1 MKQTWQ
7 KRWLTVLVCSLLLIV
22 AACGNTGGGATQGG
36 NAGGGSSE
44 SNNQSGGSAEQAQD
58 PVTLDFVWFTDGVEG
73 EVMKSIIKDYQVEN
87 PHVTINLNEVAYSDL
102 DTKLKTMIA
111 GGKPPALARM
121 TNPGGYVNQA
131 LDLSPYVGDVD
142 EFMSQFMESVQPYYY
157 IDNKIVSVPMEVTAN
172 GLIYNKTLF
181 DKAGVAVPQSPDEI
195 WTWDEFKDALRQ
207 VMDKGGAR
215 HGMVWDFTPHRWST
229 MLYQFGGSIFNEDA
243 SAAAVNNE
251 QGVQAVEYFVDLHKE
266 GLMPESVWLGGEN
279 PNNLFRSG
287 TVAAHWS
294 GNWMISNYKDIENF
308 EWGVTYM
315 PKQVQRSS
323 VPGGKYIMAFQGSGV
338 EEEAV
343 KFIQYVSSKEVNAKY
358 TSESF
363 FISSRLD
370 NAELEYEFGSEM
382 FAVFADELSN
392 TPTAAAMDWSR
403 QELVPKFQN
412 DLRDGIV
419 AVLAGAKTAQE
430 SLDDVADIINNV
442 IEEAKN

>member
-1 MKQTWQ
+1 MRRMSNKWITAA
-7 KRWLTVLVCSLLLIV
+7 VMSLLLV
-22 AACGNTGGGATQGG
+22 FAAACGGGGAAPSSSSDN
-36 NAGGGSSE
+36 NA
-44 SNNQSGGSAEQAQD
+44 SGGHAAPAQPSAEQ
-58 PVTLDFVWFTDGVEG
+58 PKENVTLDFIWFTDGVEG
-73 EVMKSIIKDYQVEN
+73 DVMKSIIAEYQKEN
-87 PHVTINLNEVAYSDL
+87 PHVTINLNEVAYADL

-111 GGKPPALARM
+111 GGRPPALARV

-131 LDLSPYVGDVD
+131 LDLTPYVGDVD
-142 EFMSQFMESVQPYYY
+142 EFMSQFMESVKPYYY
-157 IDNKIVSVPMEVTAN
+157 IDEKIVSVPMEVTAN

-181 DKAGVAVPQSPDEI
+181 DKAGVQVPQSPDEI
-195 WTWDEFKDALRQ
+195 WTWDEFKAALKE

-229 MLYQFGGSIFNEDA
+229 MLYQFGGSIFNEDGT
-243 SAAAVNNE
+243 AAAINNE
-251 QGVQAVEYFVDLHKE
+251 AGVEAVEYFVQLHKE

-315 PKQVQRSS
+315 PKGVQRSS

-363 FISSRLD
+363 FISSRVD

-382 FAVFADELSN
+382 FAIFADELNN
-392 TPTAAAMDWSR
+392 TPTAAAMDWSK
-403 QELVPKFQN
+403 QDIVPKFQN
-412 DLRDGIV
+412 DLRDAIV
-419 AVLAGAKTAQE
+419 EVLAGSKTAQE
-430 SLDDVADIINNV
+430 ALDEVAEIINNA
-442 IEEAKN
+442 IAEAQ